1 MPNFDILENLPVSKE
16 KPSTLVV
23 SNSDKH
29 LTIAIRLMNGQVL
42 KKHMSATPAMIIVLK
57 GEVLFEMEGNTSVIK
72 ELNTFEIPATVPHEV
87 TGLEESVFLLIKDK
101 V

>member
-1 MPNFDILENLPVSKE
+1 MPNINIIENLPISKE
-16 KPSTLVV
+16 KPSTLVI

-29 LTIAIRLMNGQVL
+29 LTIAIRLMSGQAL
-42 KKHMSATPAMIIVLK
+42 KKHMSPTPAMIVVLK
-57 GEVLFEMEGNTSVIK
+57 GAIKFEMEGITSMLK

-87 TGLEESVFLLIKDK
+87 TGLEESIFLLIKDK